1 MLNLSTDI
9 TSKLTIGVTDCSKYD
24 NYAGWILEVSDK
36 IEVVKLS
43 EKDQNFED
51 VKKCQAILFTGGED
65 VHPRF
70 YNKLEYLP
78 YCHQSDI
85 NEKRDE
91 FELKLMDYANQNK
104 LAILGI
110 CRGLQLY
117 NVFAGGTL
125 VPDLPTWGKYNHAK
139 LKNNKDRYH
148 SVMID
153 PESWLANLLETTK
166 GTINSNHHQAA
177 DRVGNGLVVSA
188 FSEDLVPEA
197 LEWKDPE
204 GKNFLG
210 LIQWHPERLNDQQS
224 AFVVNIKNAF
234 INAALTV

>member
-1 MLNLSTDI
+1 MNDQF
-9 TSKLTIGVTDCSKYD
+9 KEKYKVTIGITDCSKYE
-24 NYAGWILEVSDK
+24 NYSGWIQAANDT
-36 IEVVKLS
+36 IQIIKLS
-43 EKDQNFED
+43 EKNQNFED
-51 VKKCQAILFTGGED
+51 IKKCNAVVFTGGED

-70 YNKLEYLP
+70 YNKLEYVS
-78 YCHQSDI
+78 YCHQSDV

-91 FELKLMDYANQNK
+91 FELKLMEYANQNK

-125 VPDLPTWGKYNHAK
+125 VPDLPSWGKFNHAK

-148 SVMID
+148 SVMLD
-153 PESWLANLLETTK
+153 PQSWLTNLVGTSK
-166 GTINSNHHQAA
+166 GSINSNHHQAA
-177 DRVGNGLVVSA
+177 DRIGKELVVSA

-204 GKNFLG
+204 GKNFLA
-210 LIQWHPERLNDQQS
+210 LIQWHPERMDDQQS
-224 AFVVNIKNAF
+224 PFVVNIKNAF
-234 INAALTV
+234 IKAAQEV